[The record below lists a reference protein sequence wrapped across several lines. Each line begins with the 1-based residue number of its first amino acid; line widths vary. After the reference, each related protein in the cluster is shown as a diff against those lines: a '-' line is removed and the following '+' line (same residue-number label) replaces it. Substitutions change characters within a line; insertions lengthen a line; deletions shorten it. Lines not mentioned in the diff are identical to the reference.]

1 MPDINRNNPHPPGS
15 FRELWLVAL
24 PLILSCGSLS
34 LMYVIDR
41 IFLTWYSVDSLAAV
55 MPAGLLHWTVLSVLL
70 ETV

>member
-15 FRELWLVAL
+15 FRELWRVAL

-70 ETV
+70 GTV